1 MSERPV
7 AVKLGYAPS
16 VTALK
21 MLPGEHHAV
30 LGAFLTMKVLFYFG
44 SLVEEWKNQVML
56 PPEYSN
62 MYRTLETATR
72 LDPYNA
78 DPYYFANAI
87 FTWDA
92 GRVREVNRLLE
103 FGMIYRT
110 WDPMMPFFAG
120 FNAGYF
126 LKDFEQASRHMARA
140 AEISGNPAIARLA
153 SRYFYEAGELSSAIE
168 FLTQMERMAPTAR
181 EAELYRLRKEALQA
195 VTIIQ
200 EALTLYQER
209 YGRSPELLNE
219 LVSDGVLDQLP
230 NDPYGGK
237 FFVDIEG
244 QVRSTSNFALP
255 RARPQQ

>member
-1 MSERPV
+1 MSERPLT
-7 AVKLGYAPS
+7 VKLGYAPS

-21 MLPGEHHAV
+21 MLPGEHHAAM
-30 LGAFLTMKVLFYFG
+30 GASLTLKVLFYFG

-56 PPEYSN
+56 PPEYYN

-92 GRVREVNRLLE
+92 GRVKEVNQLLE
-103 FGMIYRT
+103 YGMNYRT

-153 SRYFYEAGELSSAIE
+153 SRYFYEAGELSSAID
-168 FLTQMERMAPTAR
+168 FLAQMERMAPTAR

-195 VTIIQ
+195 VSIIQ
-200 EALTLYQER
+200 EALADYQARSGRPAETLD
-209 YGRSPELLNE
+209 E
-219 LVSDGVLDQLP
+219 LVRDGVLGQLP
-230 NDPYGGK
+230 VDPYGGK
-237 FFVDIEG
+237 FFIDNQG
-244 QVRSTSNFALP
+244 RVRSTSNFALP
-255 RARPQQ
+255 RAGQQQ